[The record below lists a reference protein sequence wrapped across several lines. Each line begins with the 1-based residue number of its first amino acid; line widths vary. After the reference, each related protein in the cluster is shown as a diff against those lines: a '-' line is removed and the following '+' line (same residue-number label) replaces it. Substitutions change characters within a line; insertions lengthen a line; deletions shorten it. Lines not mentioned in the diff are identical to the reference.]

1 MSFGGPRMAMRA
13 QGGQPAERAK
23 DLRGTLRRL
32 LARLRP
38 ERLPLVLGVT
48 SVAFMVTGPRLL
60 GNATNVLFNGVV
72 GKLLPAGT
80 TKAQAIATLRAH
92 GHGQIAVMVS
102 NMNVT
107 PGTGVDLG
115 ELGRALGLAAL
126 VYLLGAAFNFGQGY
140 TMAGVT
146 QRTMFGLRREVEEKL
161 SRLPLRYFDS
171 HPHGD
176 ILSRVTNDIDNLTTT
191 LQQG

>member
-13 QGGQPAERAK
+13 PGGAPAERAK

-38 ERLPLVLGVT
+38 ERLPLAAALMLGVT
-48 SVAFMVTGPRLL
+48 SVAFMVTGPRIL

-92 GHGQIAVMVS
+92 GQAQIASMVS
-102 NMNVT
+102 GMNVT
-107 PGTGVDLG
+107 PGKGVDLG

-126 VYLLGAAFNFGQGY
+126 VYLLGPPSTSARDTRWRASPSARCSGSAARSRRSS
-140 TMAGVT
+140 AGC
-146 QRTMFGLRREVEEKL
+146 RCA
-161 SRLPLRYFDS
+161 
-171 HPHGD
+171 
-176 ILSRVTNDIDNLTTT
+176 
-191 LQQG
+191 

>member
-13 QGGQPAERAK
+13 PGGAPAERAK

-38 ERLPLVLGVT
+38 ERLPLAAALMLGVT
-48 SVAFMVTGPRLL
+48 SVAFMVTGPRIL

-92 GHGQIAVMVS
+92 GQAQIMVS
-102 NMNVT
+102 GMNVT
-107 PGTGVDLG
+107 PGKGVDLG
-115 ELGRALGLAAL
+115 ELGRALGAGGARLPPGCRLQLRPGIRDGGRHPAHDVRAPPRGRGEAQPVAAAL
-126 VYLLGAAFNFGQGY
+126 DLGIKP
-140 TMAGVT
+140 
-146 QRTMFGLRREVEEKL
+146 EVGDQLAVGEK
-161 SRLPLRYFDS
+161 P
-171 HPHGD
+171 
-176 ILSRVTNDIDNLTTT
+176 
-191 LQQG
+191 